1 MMEKIARQDASP
13 ATASRRARP
22 LNQRLRRQALALA
35 VTMALGLPQV
45 QAQAVP
51 DGATHTSTQTAAN
64 GVPVV
69 NIAAPNQAG
78 LSHNTYGQFDVGK
91 QGLILNNSGTLS
103 STQLAGYVT
112 GNPNLS
118 AGQSARLILNEVTST
133 RASQLAGAMEVA
145 GTPAEVVVANPN
157 GISCTGCGFINTPHA
172 VLTTG
177 RPAFG
182 QDGGLSGF
190 RVTGGTLSVSGD
202 GLDGSLVDQVDLIA
216 RAVSINAGVWAKHL
230 NVITGANQV
239 DAASLAA
246 QPIAGTG
253 SAPVV
258 ALDVSAIGG
267 MYAGVIRLI
276 GTEAGLGVNNQG
288 QIAAQSGN
296 LSLTSA
302 GDVVLGGKTIATG
315 NLSLQSS
322 GAIEQSGT
330 LAAGGA
336 LSLTAAGS
344 LANRGLIQAQGGAIT
359 LQAGGALS
367 NAAAGSVQGNGALQL
382 HAASLDNA
390 GKLYALGGA
399 WSAILDGAA
408 LNRAS
413 GDIYANQG
421 ITLSADSLGN
431 DGAIEAAANAS
442 LTVAGALA
450 NVGHVQ
456 SDQGDVTLRAD
467 SLDNRGAISA
477 QHAAGV
483 QASSLVQ
490 NSGTLVAGRTVGIIA
505 DQFSNTAT
513 GQLQSGTDLSLSATA
528 LDNAGNL
535 YAKGDA
541 VLSGGTLS
549 NAAGAQLIADG
560 SLAVDESGD
569 IVNAGLLQA
578 GNDLHLQH
586 ATSLSNAADA
596 TIYAGGSFT
605 LGLAQALDNR
615 GLMYGAQ
622 SFNLVVGSASND
634 GILRSGSDLS
644 LDSAGALQNTGA
656 IQAQQDLHLGGD
668 AFTNAGKLYAIDGN
682 LDGQI
687 IGAFDSTAS
696 GDIYSGGHVTLTLG
710 SFAHAGVLE
719 AGQGST
725 IAVQGALDN
734 TGTIQVDQGDLD
746 ATAVQLTND
755 GALSAAGNLSLA
767 GTGELDNQGQA
778 VAGQALTLASASANN
793 SGQTQSGS
801 GTTLAIASFTNS
813 GRVQAGTDLAI
824 SGNHDLTN
832 ASTGQLLA
840 AGDLG
845 TDTASLLDNAGV
857 LQAGGALSV
866 SGAGAIRN
874 QGSGTL
880 YGGGLTTVHLGGALD
895 NAGTL
900 YGAQGLDL
908 AALSLDNRGSL
919 RSDAALAISVLGDA
933 QSAGTAYAVGDA
945 QWNVSG
951 ALVDTGT
958 LAAGGDVDIT
968 AASLDGNGTLAAG
981 LMDDGSLGASGNLHV
996 LTTGTLAAHG
1006 RALAGNDLVLT
1017 GGAIDLSGSQ
1027 ARAGSDITLT
1037 ALQGDVSN
1045 QGGDL
1050 AANARLTITAAGA
1063 LVNGGNSAVLGG
1075 HLAAQTLALQ
1085 AASLDNRYGSLA
1097 QSGSDDLALSFVGAF
1112 ANAHGTLATNAG
1124 DLSISAA
1131 SLDNDDGAI
1140 QHAGAGLLTL
1150 STTGAL
1156 TNVGGSIAGNGAATI
1171 HAGGTYG
1178 GTGGNLGVAGDL
1190 QLDADALDNSGG
1202 SLVADHVTLSVGHAL
1217 TNTGGTLQ
1225 STHAMTVHAG
1235 SLANTGGFL
1244 KATGTDALTLVT
1256 SGALVN
1262 ASSAGAGGFIGGNG
1276 DVSIRAASLT
1286 NAAQIYA
1293 GGALDV
1299 TATQG
1304 AFINNGGA
1312 LQALSSLQLDSAGA
1326 LSNRGGSIEAGAGDT
1341 DATLVL
1347 HASSLDNT
1355 GGRVADSGSGAATF
1369 GIGGN
1374 LVNQGGTLGGQGA
1387 VTLTAAS
1394 LSNTQGAHLV
1404 AGDDLGLTLGG
1415 MDNSAGTI
1423 YAAGDIH
1430 WSNSGASLTNT
1441 SGNLG
1446 AGGTLALV
1454 LGSVGNNSGAL
1465 AATGDATLQFA
1476 SLSGNGRVVAGRDLS
1491 LTLPGGFTNGAGN
1504 TLKANRDLSLHL
1516 GGNFANGGGALL
1528 SAVRN
1533 LTVTAANIDNASGAR
1548 IDASG
1553 TSLTASGTLTNE
1565 GRIEGDAITLSA
1577 NTFTN
1582 SATVIG
1588 GTIGI
1593 TANTLTNGIDL
1604 GNATDNAAY
1613 QSALIAATDGIDL
1626 WVRGTLLNRDATIFT
1641 LGDLRVG
1648 AASNGTR
1655 SQAVINR
1662 SGDIEADGSVRID
1675 AQQFTNQRRVV
1686 NTSNY
1691 VLSAGEQAAN
1701 RSTSASTFDWT
1712 TDPIAV
1718 DWCAAYGQTSTNGH
1732 AQRCGPMGYY
1742 GDSGHKTLTEQVT
1755 SVQRLTSASA
1765 QSRLL
1770 ANADITL
1777 NGSVLNSASTI
1788 AAGRNLVVNGSNGN
1802 GGGGGTGQEIV
1813 QNVAWSP
1820 TATVQSTED
1829 RAIDLDY
1836 KGSRWYSNREDGLA
1850 PAIYWSGSSSST
1862 IALDPSGNN
1871 GWISINPGAGLAAT
1885 MSAGNT
1891 VAITAHTI
1899 DNTAV
1904 GADGQPVHA
1913 VIGLGNN
1920 VGGQAVGG
1928 SGAGPVGSVA
1938 SGGGAVA
1945 GVDLGNAPSK
1955 SAGGEL
1961 GLKNPR
1967 DTGIGDTQAATAPQ
1981 TVSMLPGAH
1990 SGVTLPQSGLYTI
2003 HTDPGSSYLVETDP
2017 RFTQYGQFISSD
2029 YMFQQLHVDNQNI
2042 EKRLGDGFYEQQ
2054 QVLDQIASLTGR
2066 RFLDDNTDALAQYRD
2081 LMNGGAQVAKS
2092 FGLSVGVALTADQMA
2107 NLTQDIVWLVSEKV
2121 DGQDV
2126 LVPVVYL
2133 SAANAKSLAANGA
2146 TIAGKNVILTASGDI
2161 TNQGAIKASQS
2172 AQLTASNLL
2181 NSGAIHAGGN
2191 VSIQAAQDILNSGD
2205 IHGGGNVSLVAGND
2219 VLSGVNATQRLG
2231 TVDLTGLGAPVSTV
2245 ALTDLR
2251 PGSIT
2256 AEGSLGI
2263 AAGRDLSLDTAP
2275 VAAGANL
2282 SLAAGRDL
2290 TATATA
2296 ISAGGD
2302 AQLLAGRDLSL
2313 LATAHTGGLSDS
2325 SHSTVDTTHTVST
2338 VDAGGNLV
2346 LAAGRDLT
2354 SQGAQ
2359 LTAGDQLG
2367 VSAGR
2372 DVTLDA
2378 VTDNQFT
2385 GSGEE
2390 SGRHF
2395 VSQTQSDDTLRGTSL
2410 SGANGVVVSAG
2421 RDLTATAGD
2430 ISSSAG
2436 AVALGAG
2443 HDLTLNAGIENHD
2456 TSTQTY
2462 TKKSGL
2468 LSSTTTT
2475 TLDTTHQGLAIGTA
2489 ISGDSVSLGAGHDL
2503 TTQGAQLTAIK
2514 DIAVSA
2520 GHDVLLGAAQD
2531 TYSEQHDRSKVK
2543 RGGGLG
2549 VLVGTSK
2556 GDLFTRTH
2564 TVQPD
2569 SSSDTVA
2576 VGSVLSGDHVT
2587 VAAGHDLTT
2596 QAAQIAGTHD
2606 VVLAAGHNLTVGTA
2620 DNKHSEDHSLKVA
2633 TYGAQRSGLHGMFG
2647 VAKAKQTASET
2658 DTTPTGSLIG
2668 STDGAVTLSAG
2679 QDVHITGSDVLSQ
2692 TGTAIVGQNVT
2703 IDAAVGTADSH
2714 QTQSLHTGG
2723 IMAGLTGGAASS
2735 AEQAYASGQRA
2746 GQVSDKRLKALY
2758 AAQAAYGAYDAYR
2771 GGSAGAAGAGGAA
2784 VGGNVAVD
2792 SQGRPIMGAD
2802 GQPQSA
2808 ASGSKGAANASGV
2821 SLRIGIGASSASA
2834 HSDTHDDI
2842 AYGSHI
2848 QSAGDVTIAATNGD
2862 LNVIGSQVSGD
2873 NVALAASHDLNLLSQ
2888 AEQHTQSDHSANAR
2902 GELGFSIGSQTGF
2915 YATADG
2921 GKGVAHGNGTTYA
2934 DTSVTASDTLSLVA
2948 GHDANIIGAQAKGN
2962 TVLASIGHDLTMESQ
2977 QTTDDYASHT
2987 WQAGGTYVYGSG
2999 SEVHASAGM
3008 VDSSY
3013 KSVDQ
3018 VSGIGAGDGGFQV
3031 HVGGH
3036 TDLKGAVIAS
3046 TADPSLNL
3054 LDTGTLSFSD
3064 LKNQASYSAVSAGI
3078 SVGSGK
3084 GGTSASPSIG
3094 VPQFGDAS
3102 STTRAGIAQGTIVT
3116 RDNPDIDLSGLDRA
3130 PDIDAAGL
3138 KPIFDQQKVADQQ
3151 ELGNAAG
3158 QVGMR
3163 AAGDI
3168 ASYEANHATTD
3179 EEQKSW
3185 QDGGANKV
3193 LLHGLVG
3200 AATAALGGGN
3210 GLQGALGAAAS
3221 EKASGAMANYLV
3233 DHHIDPN
3240 SSEGRTLMQLGSVAV
3255 GVVAGGGS
3263 GAATALQGEQF
3274 NRQLHPSEQQLAQ
3287 SLAAKSNGRYTTQQI
3302 EDALRLSG
3310 YSLGE
3315 GSVMPGE
3322 TSQTGA
3328 LVNVNDS
3335 GSIYDTNASWLLVP
3349 GPNDS
3354 QYLMQQVP
3362 SQVSPDLAAYVIANT
3377 GGTTS
3382 PYAWAPEQEGLPSH
3396 NDGLLAMSDWA
3407 SDNHVGMRALGG
3419 LQMLGGE
3426 LEIVG
3431 GAVTAGTC
3439 ETGFGCGAAMYL
3451 AGAGWDNAMAG
3462 ANTLGTGQVT
3472 ATWGEAGLQ
3481 GLGLSPSSA
3490 SLIYGATQLVP
3501 AGIEA
3506 YTLNVAANAQA
3517 MANAGARMS
3526 YIPIGDFSA
3535 NGLRVTPEVM
3545 QTPQAQ
3551 AIYNEYILSGSSPDK
3566 ALLYTKTV
3574 LQSGLDL
3581 PESISVG
3588 SDTHLFKVVPKN
3600 VSGSDDITPY
3610 SPFFVTEQQ
3619 YGALMNMSS
3628 AEIANYLGLPAEQA
3642 IRGSQLGFDVYS
3654 MTPKPGANAAAF
3666 ASDVA
3671 PVRQGAYSAR
3681 GGGHQILVPNRNA
3694 WTDPNANKVGEIKG
3708 GN

>member
-190 RVTGGTLSVSGD
+190 RVTGGTLSVSGG

-276 GTEAGLGVNNQG
+276 GTEAGLGVNSQG

-330 LAAGGA
+330 LAAGNA

-367 NAAAGSVQGNGALQL
+367 NAAAATVQGNGALQL
-382 HAASLDNA
+382 RAASLDNA

-408 LNRAS
+408 VNRAS

-421 ITLSADSLGN
+421 ITLSAGSLGN

-442 LTVAGALA
+442 LTVTGALA

-456 SDQGDVTLRAD
+456 SDQGGVTLRAD
-467 SLDNRGAISA
+467 SLDNRGAVSA
-477 QHAAGV
+477 QHALTMQVSAL
-483 QASSLVQ
+483 AQ
-490 NSGTLVAGRTVGIIA
+490 NSGTLVAGSTVGITA
-505 DQFSNTAT
+505 GQFSNTVT
-513 GQLQSGTDLSLSATA
+513 GQLQSGADLSLSAA
-528 LDNAGNL
+528 MLDNAGNL
-535 YAKGDA
+535 YAKGNA
-541 VLSGGTLS
+541 VLSGVSLG
-549 NAAGAQLIADG
+549 NVAGAQLIADG
-560 SLAVDESGD
+560 SLVIDDTGD

-578 GNDLHLQH
+578 GTDLRLQR
-586 ATSLSNAADA
+586 ATSLSNAADS

-605 LGLAQALDNR
+605 LGLTQALDNR
-615 GLMYGAQ
+615 GLMYGAHV
-622 SFNLVVGSASND
+622 FNLAAGSVDND

-644 LDSAGALQNTGA
+644 LDSAGALQNAGA
-656 IQAQQDLHLGGD
+656 IQAQQSLHLSGD
-668 AFTNAGKLYAIDGN
+668 ALTNAGKLYAIDGN
-682 LDGQI
+682 LDGQVA
-687 IGAFDSTAS
+687 GGFESTAT

-734 TGTIQVDQGDLD
+734 TGTIQVDQGNLD
-746 ATAVQLTND
+746 ATAVRLTND
-755 GALSAAGNLSLA
+755 GALSTAGNLSLA
-767 GTGELDNQGQA
+767 GTGQLHNQGQV
-778 VAGQALTLASASANN
+778 VAGQALTLASASAAN

-813 GRVQAGTDLAI
+813 GRVQAGTDLVI
-824 SGNHDLTN
+824 SGSHDLTN
-832 ASTGQLLA
+832 TSTGQLLA
-840 AGDLG
+840 TGDLG
-845 TDTASLLDNAGV
+845 ADTAALLDNAGV

-866 SGAGAIRN
+866 LGAGAIRN
-874 QGSGTL
+874 QGSGML
-880 YGGGLTTVHLGGALD
+880 YGGGFTTVHLGGALD

-908 AALSLDNRGSL
+908 TALSLDNSGSL
-919 RSDAALAISVLGDA
+919 RSDAALAVSVLGGA

-951 ALVDTGT
+951 ALVDSGT

-968 AASLDGNGTLAAG
+968 AASLDGDGTLAAG

-996 LTTGTLAAHG
+996 LTSGALAAHG
-1006 RALAGNDLVLT
+1006 RALAGNDLVLA

-1050 AANARLTITAAGA
+1050 AANDRLTITAAGA

-1075 HLAAQTLALQ
+1075 HFAAQTLALQ
-1085 AASLDNRYGSLA
+1085 AASLDNGYGTLT

-1131 SLDNDDGAI
+1131 SLDNDGGAI
-1140 QHAGAGLLTL
+1140 QHAGTGLLTL

-1171 HAGGTYG
+1171 HAGGTFAG
-1178 GTGGNLGVAGDL
+1178 SGGNLGVASDL

-1202 SLVADHVTLSVGHAL
+1202 SLVADHVTLTVGHAL
-1217 TNTGGTLQ
+1217 TNTGGTVQ

-1235 SLANTGGFL
+1235 SLGNTGGFL
-1244 KATGTDALTLVT
+1244 KVTGTDALTLVAG
-1256 SGALVN
+1256 GAFGN

-1276 DVSIRAASLT
+1276 DVSIQAASLT
-1286 NAAQIYA
+1286 NTAQVYA

-1299 TATQG
+1299 TTTQG
-1304 AFINNGGA
+1304 PFINNGGV
-1312 LQALSSLQLDSAGA
+1312 LQALSSVQLDSAGA

-1347 HASSLDNT
+1347 HATSLDNT
-1355 GGRVADSGSGAATF
+1355 GGRIADSGSGAVTF

-1454 LGSVGNNSGAL
+1454 LGSVGNGSGAL
-1465 AATGDATLQFA
+1465 AATGDATLQFS

-1516 GGNFANGGGALL
+1516 GGNFANANGALL

-1533 LTVTAANIDNASGAR
+1533 LTLTAAAIDNASGAR

-1553 TSLTASGTLTNE
+1553 TTLTASGNFTNE
-1565 GRIEGDAITLSA
+1565 GRIEGDDITLSA
-1577 NTFTN
+1577 GSLTNT
-1582 SATVIG
+1582 ATIIG
-1588 GTIGI
+1588 GAIDI

-1604 GNATDNAAY
+1604 GTATDNAAY

-1641 LGDLRVG
+1641 VGDLRIG

-1675 AQQFTNQRRVV
+1675 AQQFTNQRRVFQ
-1686 NTSNY
+1686 TGSY
-1691 VLSAGEQAAN
+1691 ALSASEQAQ
-1701 RSTSASTFDWT
+1701 STYISGPVAVYRYDDPNPLHHPPYVDASQVLDEQQVAALEAFCGTQGTPGQDGDHWCNGVTMPGQSDPHNILHNDLQSIT
-1712 TDPIAV
+1712 TSV
-1718 DWCAAYGQTSTNGH
+1718 
-1732 AQRCGPMGYY
+1732 
-1742 GDSGHKTLTEQVT
+1742 LTT
-1755 SVQRLTSASA
+1755 VQRLTAASA
-1765 QSRLL
+1765 ESRLL
-1770 ANADITL
+1770 AGGNITL
-1777 NGSVLNSASTI
+1777 NGSVLNDKSTI
-1788 AAGRNLVVNGSNGN
+1788 SAGNNLVINGQNGN
-1802 GGGGGTGQEIV
+1802 GGGGSTGNETV
-1813 QNVAWSP
+1813 QNVAWAP
-1820 TATVQSTED
+1820 TGTVQQSIVEQTGIEYVSFD
-1829 RAIDLDY
+1829 GHRHWALAGYDPWGYYYPTVQLAL
-1836 KGSRWYSNREDGLA
+1836 GASR
-1850 PAIYWSGSSSST
+1850 P
-1862 IALDPSGNN
+1862 
-1871 GWISINPGAGLAAT
+1871 GWISYNAGSGLAAT
-1885 MSAGNT
+1885 MSAGHT
-1891 VAITAHTI
+1891 VSITAHNI
-1899 DNTAV
+1899 DNTVV

-1913 VIGLGNN
+1913 VIGLGQNA
-1920 VGGQAVGG
+1920 GARAVNG
-1928 SGAGPVGSVA
+1928 SGAGTVGSVQGGH
-1938 SGGGAVA
+1938 SGSGTVA
-1945 GVDLGNAPSK
+1945 LGHAPATT
-1955 SAGGEL
+1955 AGGSLDQPPSRTSTSSGSARPASPQVVSGL
-1961 GLKNPR
+1961 GGPH
-1967 DTGIGDTQAATAPQ
+1967 P
-1981 TVSMLPGAH
+1981 TVS
-1990 SGVTLPQSGLYTI
+1990 LPQSGLYTV
-2003 HTDPGSSYLVETDP
+2003 HTSPSSPYLVETDP
-2017 RFTQYGQFISSD
+2017 RFTDYAQFISSD
-2029 YMFQQLHVDNQNI
+2029 YMTDKLGIDPAAVG
-2042 EKRLGDGFYEQQ
+2042 KRLGDGFYEQRT
-2054 QVLDQIASLTGR
+2054 VLDQIASLTGR
-2066 RFLDDNTDALAQYRD
+2066 RFLSDDTDALSQYRS
-2081 LMNGGAQVAKS
+2081 LMDAGVQTAQR
-2092 FGLSVGVALTADQMA
+2092 FDLSVGVALTPEQMA
-2107 NLTQDIVWLVSEKV
+2107 NLTQDMVWLVSATV
-2121 DGQDV
+2121 DGQQV

-2133 SAANAKSLAANGA
+2133 SAEHARTLAAGGA
-2146 TIAGKNVILTASGDI
+2146 TIAGSTVVLNASGDV
-2161 TNQGAIKASQS
+2161 NNNGAIKASQD
-2172 AQLTASNLL
+2172 AQLKAANLL
-2181 NSGAIHAGGN
+2181 NSGTLSAGSDL
-2191 VSIQAAQDILNSGD
+2191 SISAAQDILNGGS
-2205 IHGGGNVSLVAGND
+2205 IRAGGNVSLVAGDD
-2219 VLSGVNATQRLG
+2219 VRSGLAAATALGAVNLS
-2231 TVDLTGLGAPVSTV
+2231 DLGAPVSSV
-2245 ALTDLR
+2245 ALGDLSQ
-2251 PGSIT
+2251 PGSIR
-2256 AEGSLGI
+2256 AGGNLAIS
-2263 AAGRDLSLDTAP
+2263 AGRDLSLDAAP
-2275 VAAGANL
+2275 VAAGGNL
-2282 SLAAGRDL
+2282 ALAAGRDL

-2313 LATAHTGGLSDS
+2313 LATGHTVRQGTLSS
-2325 SHSTVDTTHTVST
+2325 GVETSTHTVST
-2338 VDAGGNLV
+2338 VDAGGSLLV
-2346 LAAGRDLT
+2346 AAGRDLG
-2354 SQGAQ
+2354 SQAAS
-2359 LTAGDQLG
+2359 LTAGNQLG

-2372 DVTLDA
+2372 DLNLSA
-2378 VTDNQFT
+2378 VTDTQT
-2385 GSGEE
+2385 QTSHTLQ
-2390 SGRHF
+2390 GRT
-2395 VSQTQSDDTLRGTSL
+2395 QIIATQSDDTLRGSSL
-2410 SGANGVVVSAG
+2410 SGANGVIVSAG
-2421 RDLTATAGD
+2421 RDLTATAGS

-2475 TLDTTHQGLAIGTA
+2475 TLDTTHQGLAIGTV

-2503 TTQGAQLTAIK
+2503 TTQGAQLTAIN
-2514 DIAVSA
+2514 DVAVSA

-2531 TYSEQHDRSKVK
+2531 TYSEEHDRSKVK

-2564 TVQPD
+2564 TVQQD

-2606 VVLAAGHNLTVGTA
+2606 VVLAAGHNLTIGTA
-2620 DNKHSEDHSLKVA
+2620 DNTHSEDHSLKVA

-2679 QDVHITGSDVLSQ
+2679 QGVHITGSDVLSQ

-2792 SQGRPIMGAD
+2792 SQGHPIMGTD

-2842 AYGSHI
+2842 AYASHI
-2848 QSAGDVTIAATNGD
+2848 QSTGDVTIAATNGD

-2948 GHDANIIGAQAKGN
+2948 GNDANIIGAQAKGS
-2962 TVLASIGHDLTMESQ
+2962 TVLASIGHDLTVESQ

-3013 KSVDQ
+3013 KSVDRD
-3018 VSGIGAGDGGFQV
+3018 SGIGAGDGGFQV

-3036 TDLKGAVIAS
+3036 TDLTGAVIAS

-3064 LKNQASYSAVSAGI
+3064 LKNQASYSAMSAGI
-3078 SVGSGK
+3078 SIGSGS

-3094 VPQFGDAS
+3094 VPQFGDKS
-3102 STTRAGIAQGTIVT
+3102 TTTRAGIAQGTIIT
-3116 RDNPDIDLSGLDRA
+3116 RDEPATDLSGLDRA

-3138 KPIFDQQKVADQQ
+3138 KPIFDQQKVAEQQ

-3168 ASYEANHATTD
+3168 ASYEANHATTE

-3200 AATAALGGGN
+3200 AATAALGGGD

-3221 EKASGAMANYLV
+3221 EKASGAMADYLV

-3240 SSEGRTLMQLGSVAV
+3240 SSKGRTLMQLGSAAV
-3255 GVVAGGGS
+3255 GAVAGGGA

-3274 NRQLHPSEQQLAQ
+3274 NRQLHPSEKQLAQ
-3287 SLAAKSNGRYTTQQI
+3287 SLAAQSNGRYTTQQI
-3302 EDALRLSG
+3302 EDALRISG
-3310 YSLGE
+3310 YTSTSKSTISAE
-3315 GSVMPGE
+3315 SV
-3322 TSQTGA
+3322 QTGM
-3328 LVNVNDS
+3328 LVDVNQS
-3335 GSIYDTNASWLLVP
+3335 GSIYDVNASWLLIS
-3349 GPNDS
+3349 GPSDS
-3354 QYLMQQVP
+3354 LYLMQQMP
-3362 SQVSPDLAAYVIANT
+3362 AQISPDLASYIASNT
-3377 GGTTS
+3377 GGASS
-3382 PYAWAPEQEGLPSH
+3382 PYAWTNEQQGLSARQEPY
-3396 NDGLLAMSDWA
+3396 
-3407 SDNHVGMRALGG
+3407 
-3419 LQMLGGE
+3419 
-3426 LEIVG
+3426 IP
-3431 GAVTAGTC
+3431 
-3439 ETGFGCGAAMYL
+3439 YL
-3451 AGAGWDNAMAG
+3451 AVIPDYVVMNGSGFSGGGSVALNMH
-3462 ANTLGTGQVT
+3462 TGQ
-3472 ATWGEAGLQ
+3472 
-3481 GLGLSPSSA
+3481 
-3490 SLIYGATQLVP
+3490 IYG
-3501 AGIEA
+3501 GGSG
-3506 YTLNVAANAQA
+3506 N
-3517 MANAGARMS
+3517 
-3526 YIPIGDFSA
+3526 IPV
-3535 NGLRVTPEVM
+3535 R
-3545 QTPQAQ
+3545 
-3551 AIYNEYILSGSSPDK
+3551 
-3566 ALLYTKTV
+3566 
-3574 LQSGLDL
+3574 
-3581 PESISVG
+3581 
-3588 SDTHLFKVVPKN
+3588 
-3600 VSGSDDITPY
+3600 
-3610 SPFFVTEQQ
+3610 
-3619 YGALMNMSS
+3619 
-3628 AEIANYLGLPAEQA
+3628 
-3642 IRGSQLGFDVYS
+3642 
-3654 MTPKPGANAAAF
+3654 PGANLSLGYLPTNLGASSNAAGINTANLLT
-3666 ASDVA
+3666 
-3671 PVRQGAYSAR
+3671 GAGINGSACYVLCVGLNHSY
-3681 GGGHQILVPNRNA
+3681 GGDTAIE
-3694 WTDPNANKVGEIKG
+3694 VGAGIGTPAKG
-3708 GN
+3708 GSGSTSVMKPLFSLPFTNGDKPPNH

>member
-1 MMEKIARQDASP
+1 MMEKTARQDASP
-13 ATASRRARP
+13 ATAPRRARP
-22 LNQRLRRQALALA
+22 LNQRLRHQALALA

-177 RPAFG
+177 RPVFG

-202 GLDGSLVDQVDLIA
+202 GLDGSQVDQVDLIA

-267 MYAGVIRLI
+267 MYAGVIRLT
-276 GTEAGLGVNNQG
+276 GTEAGLGVNSQG
-288 QIAAQSGN
+288 EIAAQSGN

-315 NLSLQSS
+315 NVSLQSS

-344 LANRGLIQAQGGAIT
+344 LDNRGLIQAQGGAIT

-367 NAAAGSVQGNGALQL
+367 NAAAATVQGNGALEL
-382 HAASLDNA
+382 RAASLDNA
-390 GKLYALGGA
+390 GKLYALGGS

-408 LNRAS
+408 FNRAS

-442 LTVAGALA
+442 LTVTGALA
-450 NVGHVQ
+450 NVGHMQ

-467 SLDNRGAISA
+467 SLDNRGAVSA
-477 QHAAGV
+477 QHALTTQVSAL
-483 QASSLVQ
+483 AQ
-490 NSGTLVAGRTVGIIA
+490 NSGTLVAGRNVDITAG
-505 DQFSNTAT
+505 QFSNTAT
-513 GQLQSGTDLSLSATA
+513 GQLQSGADLSFSAET
-528 LDNAGNL
+528 LNNAGNL
-535 YAKGDA
+535 YAKGNA
-541 VLSGGTLS
+541 VLRGGSLGNVT
-549 NAAGAQLIADG
+549 GAQLIADG
-560 SLAVDESGD
+560 SLVIDDTGE
-569 IVNAGLLQA
+569 INNAGLLQA
-578 GNDLHLQH
+578 GIDLRLQH

-605 LGLAQALDNR
+605 LGLTQALDNR
-615 GLMYGAQ
+615 GLMYGAHA
-622 SFNLVVGSASND
+622 FNLAAGSVDND

-644 LDSAGALQNTGA
+644 LDSAGALQNAGA
-656 IQAQQDLHLGGD
+656 IQAQQSLHLSGD
-668 AFTNAGKLYAIDGN
+668 ALTNAGKLYAIDGN

-687 IGAFDSTAS
+687 AGALDSTATS
-696 GDIYSGGHVTLTLG
+696 DIYSGGHVTLTLG

-719 AGQGST
+719 AGQGAT
-725 IAVQGALDN
+725 IAAQGTLDN

-755 GALSAAGNLSLA
+755 GALSAAGNLSLT
-767 GTGELDNQGQA
+767 GTSQLHNRGQV
-778 VAGQALTLASASANN
+778 VAGQALTLASASAAN

-801 GTTLAIASFTNS
+801 GTTLTVASFTNS
-813 GRVQAGTDLAI
+813 GRVQAGTDLVI
-824 SGNHDLTN
+824 SGSHDLNNT
-832 ASTGQLLA
+832 STGQLLA

-845 TDTASLLDNAGV
+845 ADTASLLDNAGV

-866 SGAGAIRN
+866 LGAGAIRN
-874 QGSGTL
+874 QGSGML
-880 YGGGLTTVHLGGALD
+880 YGGGFTTVHLGGALD

-908 AALSLDNRGSL
+908 TALRLDNSGSL
-919 RSDAALAISVLGDA
+919 RSDAALAVSVLGDA

-951 ALVDTGT
+951 ALVDSGT

-968 AASLDGNGTLAAG
+968 AASLDGDGTLAAG

-996 LTTGTLAAHG
+996 LTSGALAAHG
-1006 RALAGNDLVLT
+1006 RALAGGNLALE
-1017 GGAIDLSGSQ
+1017 GGTVDLSDSEV
-1027 ARAGSDITLT
+1027 RAGTDATIT
-1037 ALQGDVSN
+1037 ANQGDVSN

-1050 AANARLTITAAGA
+1050 AANGRLVITAAGA
-1063 LVNGGNSAVLGG
+1063 LLNGGNSAALGG
-1075 HLAAQTLALQ
+1075 HLAAQTLMLQ
-1085 AASLDNRYGSLA
+1085 AARLDNRYGSLT
-1097 QSGSDDLALSFVGAF
+1097 QSGSGDLALSFVGAF

-1131 SLDNDDGAI
+1131 SLDNDGGAI
-1140 QHAGAGLLTL
+1140 QHAGTGLLTL

-1171 HAGGTYG
+1171 HAGGAFDG
-1178 GTGGNLGVAGDL
+1178 SGGNLGVAGDL

-1202 SLVADHVTLSVGHAL
+1202 SLAADHVTLTVGHAL
-1217 TNTGGTLQ
+1217 TNTGGTVQ
-1225 STHAMTVHAG
+1225 SAHAMTVHAG
-1235 SLANTGGFL
+1235 SLANTGGFF
-1244 KATGTDALTLVT
+1244 KVTGTDTLTLVAG
-1256 SGALVN
+1256 GALGN

-1276 DVSIRAASLT
+1276 DVSLRAASLT

-1299 TATQG
+1299 TTTQG
-1304 AFINNGGA
+1304 TFINNGGA
-1312 LQALSSLQLDSAGA
+1312 LQALSSVQLDSAGA
-1326 LSNRGGSIEAGAGDT
+1326 LSNRSGSIEAGAGDAG
-1341 DATLVL
+1341 ATLVL
-1347 HASSLDNT
+1347 HATSLDNT
-1355 GGRVADSGSGAATF
+1355 GGRIADSGSGAVTF

-1387 VTLTAAS
+1387 VMLTAAS

-1404 AGDDLGLTLGG
+1404 AGDDLGLALGG

-1454 LGSVGNNSGAL
+1454 LGSVGNGSGAL
-1465 AATGDATLQFA
+1465 AATADATLQFS

-1516 GGNFANGGGALL
+1516 GGNFANANGALL

-1533 LTVTAANIDNASGAR
+1533 LTLTAANIDNASGAR

-1553 TSLTASGTLTNE
+1553 TTLTASGNFTNE
-1565 GRIEGDAITLSA
+1565 GRIEGDDITLSA
-1577 NTFTN
+1577 SSLTNT
-1582 SATVIG
+1582 ATIIG
-1588 GTIGI
+1588 GAIGI
-1593 TANTLTNGIDL
+1593 TANTLTNGVDL

-1641 LGDLRVG
+1641 LGDLRIG

-1662 SGDIEADGSVRID
+1662 SGDIEADGSMRID

-1691 VLSAGEQAAN
+1691 VLSAGEQATN
-1701 RSTSASTFDWT
+1701 STTSESTFDWT

-1718 DWCAAYGQTSTNGH
+1718 DWCANYATTTGANGH
-1732 AQRCGPMGYY
+1732 AVRCGPMGYY

-1777 NGSVLNSASTI
+1777 NGSVLNNASTI

-1802 GGGGGTGQEIV
+1802 GGGGSTGQETV

-1820 TATVQSTED
+1820 TAIVLSTETRGVD
-1829 RAIDLDY
+1829 GDY
-1836 KGSRWYSNREDGLA
+1836 KGSRWYSNRESGGA
-1850 PAIYWSGSSSST
+1850 PMIYWSGSSSST

-1920 VGGQAVGG
+1920 AGGHAVGG
-1928 SGAGPVGSVA
+1928 SGAGSVGSVA

-2029 YMFQQLHVDNQNI
+2029 YMLQQLHVDTQNI

-2181 NSGAIHAGGN
+2181 NSGAIYAGGD
-2191 VSIQAAQDILNSGD
+2191 VAIQAAQDILNGGD

-2219 VLSGVNATQRLG
+2219 VLSGVDVAQRLG

-2245 ALTDLR
+2245 ALTNLR

-2256 AEGSLGI
+2256 AGGSLGI

-2313 LATAHTGGLSDS
+2313 LATAHTGGVSDA

-2354 SQGAQ
+2354 SQGAH

-2385 GSGEE
+2385 GSGEG
-2390 SGRHF
+2390 SGHHF

-2410 SGANGVVVSAG
+2410 SGANGVIVSAG

-2436 AVALGAG
+2436 SVALGAG

-2456 TSTQTY
+2456 TSKQTY
-2462 TKKSGL
+2462 TKKSGF

-2475 TLDTTHQGLAIGTA
+2475 TLDTTHEADAIGTV
-2489 ISGDSVSLGAGHDL
+2489 ISGNSVSLGAGHDL
-2503 TTQGAQLTAIK
+2503 TA
-2514 DIAVSA
+2514 
-2520 GHDVLLGAAQD
+2520 
-2531 TYSEQHDRSKVK
+2531 
-2543 RGGGLG
+2543 
-2549 VLVGTSK
+2549 
-2556 GDLFTRTH
+2556 
-2564 TVQPD
+2564 
-2569 SSSDTVA
+2569 
-2576 VGSVLSGDHVT
+2576 
-2587 VAAGHDLTT
+2587 

-2606 VVLAAGHNLTVGTA
+2606 VALAAGNNLTLTTA
-2620 DNKHSEDHSLKVA
+2620 DS
-2633 TYGAQRSGLHGMFG
+2633 TY
-2647 VAKAKQTASET
+2647 SET
-2658 DTTPTGSLIG
+2658 HDKTKTKTGLMSGGGFSVMLGKAGQSQGLDYTQTTPTGSVVG
-2668 STDGAVTLSAG
+2668 STDGQVTLSAG
-2679 QDVHITGSDVLSQ
+2679 NDVLIHGSDVLSQ
-2692 TGTAIVGQNVT
+2692 AGTAIVGKNVT
-2703 IDAAVGTADSH
+2703 IDAAVGSADAT
-2714 QTQSLHTGG
+2714 QTQKQHSAG
-2723 IMAGLTGGAASS
+2723 ITLGVTGGAASVAQS
-2735 AEQAYASGQRA
+2735 VVGSVQGARHTDDSRM
-2746 GQVSDKRLKALY
+2746 KALY
-2758 AAQAAYGAYDAYR
+2758 AMQAAQALY
-2771 GGSAGAAGAGGAA
+2771 SPGAARGMGLGDQTGAQALT
-2784 VGGNVAVD
+2784 
-2792 SQGRPIMGAD
+2792 
-2802 GQPQSA
+2802 
-2808 ASGSKGAANASGV
+2808 SGSTTGM
-2821 SLRIGIGASSASA
+2821 SLRIGIGASSAS
-2834 HSDTHDDI
+2834 SVSKTHDET

-2848 QSAGDVTIAATNGD
+2848 SSQGDVAIAATGGD
-2862 LNVIGSQVSGD
+2862 LNVIGSAISGN
-2873 NVALAASHDLNLLSQ
+2873 NVALAASHDINLLSQ
-2888 AEQHTQSDHSANAR
+2888 AEQHTDKSSSHNAS
-2902 GELGFSIGSQTGF
+2902 GEVGISIGQTTGI
-2915 YATADG
+2915 YATVAG
-2921 GKGVAHGNGTTYA
+2921 GKAMAHGNGTTHA
-2934 DTSVTASDTLSLVA
+2934 ESTIAAADTLSLVS
-2948 GHDANIIGAQAKGN
+2948 GNDTTIQGAQATGN
-2962 TVLASIGHDLTMESQ
+2962 TVLANIGGNLNLTSEQ
-2977 QTTDDYASHT
+2977 DTDDYASHSV
-2987 WQAGGTYVYGSG
+2987 QGGLTVVYGFSG
-2999 SEVHASAGM
+2999 SGAG
-3008 VDSSY
+3008 VSGNLALSKADSHY
-3013 KSVDQ
+3013 NSVNEI
-3018 VSGIGAGDGGFQV
+3018 SGIGAGSGGFQIQ
-3031 HVGGH
+3031 VGGN
-3036 TDLKGAVIAS
+3036 TNLTGAVIAS
-3046 TADPSLNL
+3046 TADPSKNL
-3054 LDTGTLSFSD
+3054 LSTGTLSYSD
-3064 LKNQASYSAVSAGI
+3064 LQNEASYSAMSASIGGGY
-3078 SVGSGK
+3078 GSS
-3084 GGTSASPSIG
+3084 GGSFSPSIG
-3094 VPQFGDAS
+3094 VPQSSDQH
-3102 STTRAGIAQGTIVT
+3102 STTQAGIAAGTVNV
-3116 RDNPDIDLSGLDRA
+3116 RDNPGQDLSGLDRA
-3130 PDIDAAGL
+3130 PTLDNQAL
-3138 KPIFDQQKVADQQ
+3138 TNKFDPQKIAENQA
-3151 ELGNAAG
+3151 LGQLAG
-3158 QVGMR
+3158 QVGMTAVGD
-3163 AAGDI
+3163 AAQYMAD
-3168 ASYEANHATTD
+3168 HATT
-3179 EEQKSW
+3179 EAEQKSW

-3193 LLHGLVG
+3193 LLHGVVG
-3200 AATAALGGGN
+3200 AAAAALGGGN
-3210 GLQGALGAAAS
+3210 ALGGAMGSGASEAAS
-3221 EKASGAMANYLV
+3221 AAMQNYLV

-3240 SSEGRTLMQLGSVAV
+3240 STEGRTLMQLGSSAI
-3255 GVVAGGGS
+3255 GLVAGGGS

-3274 NRQLHPSEQQLAQ
+3274 NRQLHPEEKKLIEDKLAKQYAAAHPGMSEH
-3287 SLAAKSNGRYTTQQI
+3287 LAAQVL
-3302 EDALRLSG
+3302 E
-3310 YSLGE
+3310 
-3315 GSVMPGE
+3315 
-3322 TSQTGA
+3322 GA
-3328 LVNVNDS
+3328 LLLMVDDTAASNAA
-3335 GSIYDTNASWLLVP
+3335 YDPQALQEAQNFLRGYALSQGNYTIGYDQAHEPVP
-3349 GPNDS
+3349 LFGVSAPYQRQDPTIFSENP
-3354 QYLMQQVP
+3354 QPIEVP
-3362 SQVSPDLAAYVIANT
+3362 TLGASQVADWGV
-3377 GGTTS
+3377 GWMRGMVGTLN
-3382 PYAWAPEQEGLPSH
+3382 PG
-3396 NDGLLAMSDWA
+3396 
-3407 SDNHVGMRALGG
+3407 
-3419 LQMLGGE
+3419 
-3426 LEIVG
+3426 
-3431 GAVTAGTC
+3431 
-3439 ETGFGCGAAMYL
+3439 
-3451 AGAGWDNAMAG
+3451 
-3462 ANTLGTGQVT
+3462 
-3472 ATWGEAGLQ
+3472 
-3481 GLGLSPSSA
+3481 
-3490 SLIYGATQLVP
+3490 
-3501 AGIEA
+3501 
-3506 YTLNVAANAQA
+3506 NVAAGIQSTAQMITDPAGWLSDQQTSMGQVFYQAQHGNFGPAGQVEGSMAGNVALNALASYGAFKWGGASSPGWDVQLTGPQQRQWDMLNADQGFNVSPVSWDKYATIGRDGTFITDQRALTNVLGNFNANGEMVITQSQASALEQA
-3517 MANAGARMS
+3517 MGLNQGSLSNGFKIRQVDGISDMS
-3526 YIPIGDFSA
+3526 PRSPLVGNDYFQGPGMHLPGGGPEMVVDPISTIDG
-3535 NGLRVTPEVM
+3535 NGV
-3545 QTPQAQ
+3545 
-3551 AIYNEYILSGSSPDK
+3551 
-3566 ALLYTKTV
+3566 KTV
-3574 LQSGLDL
+3574 
-3581 PESISVG
+3581 
-3588 SDTHLFKVVPKN
+3588 T
-3600 VSGSDDITPY
+3600 T
-3610 SPFFVTEQQ
+3610 
-3619 YGALMNMSS
+3619 
-3628 AEIANYLGLPAEQA
+3628 
-3642 IRGSQLGFDVYS
+3642 
-3654 MTPKPGANAAAF
+3654 
-3666 ASDVA
+3666 
-3671 PVRQGAYSAR
+3671 VRVQ
-3681 GGGHQILVPNRNA
+3681 P
-3694 WTDPNANKVGEIKG
+3694 
-3708 GN
+3708 

>member
-1 MMEKIARQDASP
+1 MMEQIARQDVSP
-13 ATASRRARP
+13 TTAPRRPRP

-51 DGATHTSTQTAAN
+51 DGSTHTSTQTAAN

-177 RPAFG
+177 RPVFG

-190 RVTGGTLSVSGD
+190 RVTGATLSVSGD
-202 GLDGSLVDQVDLIA
+202 GFDGSLVDQVDLIA

-302 GDVVLGGKTIATG
+302 GDVVLGGKTVASG
-315 NLSLQSS
+315 NVSVHAD
-322 GAIEQSGT
+322 GGIDQSGT
-330 LAAGGA
+330 LAAGNA
-336 LSLTAAGS
+336 LALTAAGS
-344 LANRGLIQAQGGAIT
+344 LTNRGLIQAQGGAIT

-367 NAAAGSVQGNGALQL
+367 NVTAGSVQGNGALQIR
-382 HAASLDNA
+382 ATSLDNA

-399 WSAILDGAA
+399 WSATLDGAA
-408 LNRAS
+408 VNRTS
-413 GDIYANQG
+413 GDIYASQG

-431 DGAIEAAANAS
+431 DGAIEAASDAS
-442 LTVAGALA
+442 LAVAGALA

-477 QHAAGV
+477 QHAIGV

-490 NSGTLVAGRTVGIIA
+490 NSGTLVAGRTVGITA
-505 DQFSNTAT
+505 DQFRNTAT

-541 VLSGGTLS
+541 VLSGGSLG

-560 SLAVDESGD
+560 SLAVDDSGD

-578 GNDLHLQH
+578 GNDLRLQH

-622 SFNLVVGSASND
+622 SFNIVVGSASND

-644 LDSAGALQNTGA
+644 LDSAGALQNAGA
-656 IQAQQDLHLGGD
+656 IEAQQDLHLGGD

-687 IGAFDSTAS
+687 TGAFDSTAT

-725 IAVQGALDN
+725 IAVQGVLDN

-746 ATAVQLTND
+746 ATAVRLTNY
-755 GALSAAGNLSLA
+755 GALSAAGDLSLT
-767 GTGELDNQGQA
+767 GTSLLDNQGQV
-778 VAGQALTLASASANN
+778 VAGQALTLASASATN

-801 GTTLAIASFTNS
+801 GTTLTVASFTNS
-813 GRVQAGTDLAI
+813 GRVQAGTDLVI

-832 ASTGQLLA
+832 TSTGQLLA
-840 AGDLG
+840 AGDFG
-845 TDTASLLDNAGV
+845 ADTAMLMNNAGV
-857 LQAGGALSV
+857 LQAGGALTV
-866 SGAGAIRN
+866 LGTGALRN
-874 QGSGTL
+874 QGGGML

-908 AALSLDNRGSL
+908 AALSLDNSGSL
-919 RSDAALAISVLGDA
+919 RSDAALEISVLGDA
-933 QSAGTAYAVGDA
+933 QSAGTAYAVGRA
-945 QWNVSG
+945 QWSVSG

-968 AASLDGNGTLAAG
+968 AASLDGDGTLAAG

-1006 RALAGNDLVLT
+1006 RALAGNDLMLT

-1027 ARAGSDITLT
+1027 ARAGNDITLT

-1050 AANARLTITAAGA
+1050 AANARLTVSAAGA
-1063 LVNGGNSAVLGG
+1063 LLNGGNSAALGG

-1085 AASLDNRYGSLA
+1085 AASLDNRYGALT

-1112 ANAHGTLATNAG
+1112 ANAHGTLATNAAN
-1124 DLSISAA
+1124 LSISAA
-1131 SLDNDDGAI
+1131 SLDNDGGAL
-1140 QHAGAGLLTL
+1140 QHAGTGLLSL
-1150 STTGAL
+1150 STSGAL

-1171 HAGGTYG
+1171 HAGGLFD
-1178 GTGGNLGVAGDL
+1178 GTGGSLGVAGDL

-1202 SLVADHVTLSVGHAL
+1202 SLVADQLTLTLGHVL
-1217 TNTGGTLQ
+1217 TNTGGTVQ
-1225 STHAMTVHAG
+1225 SAHAMTVHAG

-1304 AFINNGGA
+1304 EFINNGGA
-1312 LQALSSLQLDSAGA
+1312 LQALSSVQLDSAGA
-1326 LSNRGGSIEAGAGDT
+1326 LSNRSGSIEAGAGDT
-1341 DATLVL
+1341 GATLVL

-1355 GGRVADSGSGAATF
+1355 GGRITDSGSGAATF

-1404 AGDDLGLTLGG
+1404 AGGDLGLTLGG

-1454 LGSVGNNSGAL
+1454 LGSVGNSSGAL
-1465 AATGDATLQFA
+1465 AATGDATLQFS

-1533 LTVTAANIDNASGAR
+1533 LIVTAANIDNASGAR

-1553 TSLTASGTLTNE
+1553 TSLTASGNFTNE
-1565 GRIEGDAITLSA
+1565 GRIEGDDITLSA
-1577 NTFTN
+1577 GSLTNT
-1582 SATVIG
+1582 ATIIG
-1588 GTIGI
+1588 GAIGI
-1593 TANTLTNGIDL
+1593 TANTFTNGSDL
-1604 GNATDNAAY
+1604 GSVTDNAAY

-1641 LGDLRVG
+1641 LGDLRIG

-1691 VLSAGEQAAN
+1691 VLSTGEQATN
-1701 RSTSASTFDWT
+1701 STTSESTFDWT

-1718 DWCAAYGQTSTNGH
+1718 DWCANYATTTGANGH
-1732 AQRCGPMGYY
+1732 AVRCGPMGYY

-1777 NGSVLNSASTI
+1777 NGSVLNNASTI
-1788 AAGRNLVVNGSNGN
+1788 AAGHNLVVNGGNGS
-1802 GGGGGTGQEIV
+1802 GGGGSTGQETV
-1813 QNVAWSP
+1813 QNVAWAP
-1820 TATVQSTED
+1820 TATVLSTEVRGVD
-1829 RAIDLDY
+1829 GDY
-1836 KGSRWYSNREDGLA
+1836 KGSRWYSNRESGGA
-1850 PAIYWSGSSSST
+1850 PMIYWSGSSSST
-1862 IALDPSGNN
+1862 IVLDPSGNN
-1871 GWISINPGAGLAAT
+1871 GWIAIDPGAGLAAT

-1920 VGGQAVGG
+1920 AGGHAVGG

-1961 GLKNPR
+1961 DLKNPR

-2029 YMFQQLHVDNQNI
+2029 YMLQQLHVDTRNI

-2081 LMNGGAQVAKS
+2081 LMNGGAQVAQS

-2146 TIAGKNVILTASGDI
+2146 TIAGKNVILTTSGDI

-2181 NSGAIHAGGN
+2181 NSGAIHAGGD
-2191 VSIQAAQDILNSGD
+2191 VSIQAAQDILNGGD

-2219 VLSGVNATQRLG
+2219 VLSGVNVAQRLG

-2256 AEGSLGI
+2256 AGGGLGI

-2313 LATAHTGGLSDS
+2313 LATAHTGGVSDA

-2489 ISGDSVSLGAGHDL
+2489 ISGDRVSLGAGHDL

-2520 GHDVLLGAAQD
+2520 GHDVLLGAARD
-2531 TYSEQHDRSKVK
+2531 TYSEEHDRSKVK

-2564 TVQPD
+2564 TVQQD

-2606 VVLAAGHNLTVGTA
+2606 VVLAAGHNLTIGTA
-2620 DNKHSEDHSLKVA
+2620 DNTHREDHSLKVN

-2679 QDVHITGSDVLSQ
+2679 QDVHIIGSDVISR

-2723 IMAGLTGGAASS
+2723 IMAGLTGGAASA

-2746 GQVSDKRLKALY
+2746 GQVSDKRLKVLY

-2842 AYGSHI
+2842 AYASHI

-2888 AEQHTQSDHSANAR
+2888 AEQHTQKDSSANAR

-2948 GHDANIIGAQAKGN
+2948 GHDVNIIGAQAKGN

-2977 QTTDDYASHT
+2977 QTTDDYASHS

-2999 SEVHASAGM
+2999 SEVHANAAT

-3013 KSVDQ
+3013 KSVNQ

-3036 TDLKGAVIAS
+3036 TELTGAVLAS

-3064 LKNQASYSAVSAGI
+3064 LENQASYNAMSAGI
-3078 SVGSGK
+3078 SVGSGR

-3116 RDNPDIDLSGLDRA
+3116 RDNPGIDLSGLDRA
-3130 PDIDAAGL
+3130 PDIAAAGL

-3151 ELGNAAG
+3151 ELGTVAG

-3168 ASYEANHATTD
+3168 ASYEANHATTE

-3185 QDGGANKV
+3185 QDGGTNKV

-3200 AATAALGGGN
+3200 AATAALGGGS

-3221 EKASGAMANYLV
+3221 ERASGAMQDYLV
-3233 DHHIDPN
+3233 QHGILPNDPKFK
-3240 SSEGRTLMQLGSVAV
+3240 TLMQLGSVAV
-3255 GVVAGGGS
+3255 GAVAGGGS

-3274 NRQLHPSEQQLAQ
+3274 NRQLHETEKARIKALAGGDPQ
-3287 SLAAKSNGRYTTQQI
+3287 KEADLSAA
-3302 EDALRLSG
+3302 AC
-3310 YSLGE
+3310 
-3315 GSVMPGE
+3315 
-3322 TSQTGA
+3322 A
-3328 LVNVNDS
+3328 LVHCSAEYAKDS
-3335 GSIYDTNASWLLVP
+3335 PEYAYY
-3349 GPNDS
+3349 S
-3354 QYLMQQVP
+3354 QL
-3362 SQVSPDLAAYVIANT
+3362 
-3377 GGTTS
+3377 
-3382 PYAWAPEQEGLPSH
+3382 E
-3396 NDGLLAMSDWA
+3396 
-3407 SDNHVGMRALGG
+3407 ALGG
-3419 LQMLGGE
+3419 QPQYADERTLLQQQSITRDVVIPSGMSVPVTENLFDYTYGDKTSDTLTYINNSYGHPFTRVGGGLQAVGGIGATVTGGAAVATGAAGCPETLGGGCA
-3426 LEIVG
+3426 LAAG
-3431 GAVTAGTC
+3431 GALLTGWGLDQTQAGGRTVWNG
-3439 ETGFGCGAAMYL
+3439 TSTQTFG
-3451 AGAGWDNAMAG
+3451 
-3462 ANTLGTGQVT
+3462 GQ
-3472 ATWGEAGLQ
+3472 AIQQAF
-3481 GLGLSPSSA
+3481 
-3490 SLIYGATQLVP
+3490 
-3501 AGIEA
+3501 GI
-3506 YTLNVAANAQA
+3506 
-3517 MANAGARMS
+3517 S
-3526 YIPIGDFSA
+3526 
-3535 NGLRVTPEVM
+3535 
-3545 QTPQAQ
+3545 PQA
-3551 AIYNEYILSGSSPDK
+3551 AELM
-3566 ALLYTKTV
+3566 
-3574 LQSGLDL
+3574 
-3581 PESISVG
+3581 
-3588 SDTHLFKVVPKN
+3588 
-3600 VSGSDDITPY
+3600 
-3610 SPFFVTEQQ
+3610 
-3619 YGALMNMSS
+3619 YGALGAAGTLGASNALLAARGAPLLGGATETGGVLPSLDTKVLTVGQARNLGGVNRGLIYVQETPTGGQAAQDFQAGTSGAFSDIASQKS
-3628 AEIANYLGLPAEQA
+3628 AVPALRYDNPNTNGYNYVK
-3642 IRGSQLGFDVYS
+3642 FD
-3654 MTPKPGANAAAF
+3654 GIE
-3666 ASDVA
+3666 
-3671 PVRQGAYSAR
+3671 QGADGGQVLLIDAKTKLAIWSDSTRQSVSDTLSRVDAALKQNPGYKVVYEFPNQKVAQQAQQFIERSRYANTVTVRVR
-3681 GGGHQILVPNRNA
+3681 GQ
-3694 WTDPNANKVGEIKG
+3694 
-3708 GN
+3708 